1 MTIDHA
7 TTDHTTTDHTTI
19 RVQPTAS
26 GESERSHAVLRL
38 LLGAATIPL
47 ALAGLARLG
56 EAADDAA
63 PPERSQAEITG
74 DLVNRGLIPRQA
86 LDPAP
91 RSQDALRRELV
102 SRGLIPRET
111 LEAAPTAPHD
121 GRTAGGQS

>member
-1 MTIDHA
+1 MTI
-7 TTDHTTTDHTTI
+7 DHTTTDRTII
-19 RVQPTAS
+19 RVQSTAT
-26 GESERSHAVLRL
+26 GESGRSHAVLRL
-38 LLGAATIPL
+38 LLGAATVPL

-63 PPERSQAEITG
+63 APQRSQAEITH
-74 DLVNRGLIPRQA
+74 DLVNRGLIPRQT

-91 RSQDALRRELV
+91 RSHDAMRRELV

-121 GRTAGGQS
+121 GRTSGGQS